1 MNARR
6 TALVLLLQ
14 ASVGLLCG
22 VPTAASAN
30 REELQE
36 TRVRIEALKKEIAEA
51 EGVRSEAADALK
63 ESEVAVS
70 TANRQLAQLSQE
82 QRTAQQALAQLGR
95 DSRGTQSQIDKQ
107 RAALAQLVKQRYV
120 AYGGDFTQS
129 PLKLLFSGEN
139 PARGGRE
146 LAYLG
151 YAARAQG
158 KLIETMR
165 GNVLRLTAL
174 TDEARVKAME
184 LAAIES
190 SQKTERAELVKQ
202 QAQSATVL
210 ASIAGQL
217 QAQRREVKTLE
228 ANEKRLGSLIEKLA
242 KLADERRTKAAQASK
257 HGRPTRKARAGTEPE
272 PRMEPRSEP
281 RAGAP
286 VQPPGP
292 GLRNDELPAGD
303 LDDSLFAKLKG
314 RLRLP
319 AKGELVGRF
328 GSQRAE
334 GTSWKG
340 VFIRAET
347 GGEVRSVA
355 QGRVV
360 FADWMRG
367 FGNLLIVDHGG
378 QYLSVY
384 GNNESLLK
392 QVGDAVTAGDMLA
405 KVGASGGQAESG
417 LYFELRHQGKPF
429 DPLSWTKR

>member
-6 TALVLLLQ
+6 AALVLLLQ
-14 ASVGLLCG
+14 ACVSF
-22 VPTAASAN
+22 AWAN
-30 REELQE
+30 QEELKE
-36 TRVRIEALKKEIAEA
+36 TRARIEALKKEIAQA
-51 EGVRSEAADALK
+51 EGVRVEAADALK

-82 QRTAQQALAQLGR
+82 QRAAQQALAQLGR

-107 RAALAQLVKQRYV
+107 RAALAKLVRERYV
-120 AYGGDFTQS
+120 AYGGEFAQS
-129 PLKLLFSGEN
+129 PLKLFFSGEN
-139 PARGGRE
+139 PARGARE

-151 YAARAQG
+151 YAARAQT

-165 GNVLRLTAL
+165 GNVQRLASL
-174 TDEARVKAME
+174 TEEARVKAME
-184 LAAIES
+184 LATIEA
-190 SQKTERAELVKQ
+190 SQKAERAELVKQ

-210 ASIAGQL
+210 ASIAGHL

-228 ANEKRLGSLIEKLA
+228 ANEKRLSSLIEKLA
-242 KLADERRTKAAQASK
+242 KLAEERRAKASTRAT
-257 HGRPTRKARAGTEPE
+257 RPTRQARAGTEPE
-272 PRMEPRSEP
+272 PRTSST
-281 RAGAP
+281 AP
-286 VQPPGP
+286 VQPVQPSGP
-292 GLRNDELPAGD
+292 GLRNDELPSDD

-328 GSQRAE
+328 GSPRAE
-334 GTSWKG
+334 GPSWKG
-340 VFIRAET
+340 VFIKADA
-347 GGEVRSVA
+347 GAEVRSVA

-429 DPLSWTKR
+429 DPLSWVKR